1 MDDCCNNVHSKLE
14 KDEDTH
20 CTGNPCSVES
30 YKRNARKYYSQDDYS
45 QALESYFKALEI
57 EVNYKGMENPD
68 TIVTINCIGAV
79 YERKEDYP
87 QVLEYYFKALE
98 AWEKVLGK
106 DHPKTAIK

>member
-1 MDDCCNNVHSKLE
+1 
-14 KDEDTH
+14 
-20 CTGNPCSVES
+20 
-30 YKRNARKYYSQDDYS
+30 
-45 QALESYFKALEI
+45 
-57 EVNYKGMENPD
+57 MENPD